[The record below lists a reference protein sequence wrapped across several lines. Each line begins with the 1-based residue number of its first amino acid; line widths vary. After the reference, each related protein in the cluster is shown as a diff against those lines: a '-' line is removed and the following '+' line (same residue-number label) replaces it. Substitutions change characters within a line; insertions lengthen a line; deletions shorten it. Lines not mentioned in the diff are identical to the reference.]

1 MEKKSKKRYA
11 MAPVAA
17 LWLILAVWC
26 WLRPSDASSV
36 SERRPLAQFPGISVE
51 SLGNGSF
58 MEKFEDYTL
67 DQFPLR
73 DAFRS
78 LKAGFHTGVLL
89 QKDNNNIYIADG
101 QAAQLEYPL
110 SEKNVLHA
118 VDVMNRIREKYLQ
131 DSKVFLS
138 VIPDKGYFLAQPN
151 GYPAMDYEK
160 LLQIVTE
167 GMDGAG
173 YVNLADLLSAEDYY
187 ATDTH
192 WRQERI
198 LDVAR
203 RLCEAM
209 GVETPSPEDYRPV
222 QAQRPFYGVYYGQA
236 ALPME
241 PDALIRLE
249 SDLLN
254 GCRVFNYE
262 TRKYGSVYDQTKLEG
277 EDLYET
283 FLSGPVSLLTI
294 ENPNAETDRELII
307 FRDSFGSSL
316 APLLVQGYKT
326 VTLVDVRYVS
336 SDMLGNFID
345 FHGQDVL
352 FLYSTLVLNNSS
364 QMQ

>member
-1 MEKKSKKRYA
+1 MEKKSKKCYA

-17 LWLILAVWC
+17 LWLVLAVWC

-101 QAAQLEYPL
+101 QTAQLEYPL

-118 VDVMNRIREKYLQ
+118 VNVMNRIREKYLQ

-160 LLQIVTE
+160 LLQIVEE
-167 GMDGAG
+167 GMDGEG
-173 YVNLADLLSAEDYY
+173 YVNLTDLLSAEDY
-187 ATDTH
+187 
-192 WRQERI
+192 
-198 LDVAR
+198 
-203 RLCEAM
+203 
-209 GVETPSPEDYRPV
+209 
-222 QAQRPFYGVYYGQA
+222 
-236 ALPME
+236 
-241 PDALIRLE
+241 
-249 SDLLN
+249 
-254 GCRVFNYE
+254 
-262 TRKYGSVYDQTKLEG
+262 
-277 EDLYET
+277 
-283 FLSGPVSLLTI
+283 
-294 ENPNAETDRELII
+294 
-307 FRDSFGSSL
+307 
-316 APLLVQGYKT
+316 
-326 VTLVDVRYVS
+326 
-336 SDMLGNFID
+336 
-345 FHGQDVL
+345 
-352 FLYSTLVLNNSS
+352 
-364 QMQ
+364 